1 MEVHPKIAAQVRNKS
16 QEYFVKIDR
25 SVWFDLSR
33 LSHEVKTSKISANRQ
48 SVLTIKQEI
57 IKKKIIH
64 QIVINFI

>member
-1 MEVHPKIAAQVRNKS
+1 MVNYKFIMN
-16 QEYFVKIDR
+16 EYAEIDR

-57 IKKKIIH
+57 IKKKI
-64 QIVINFI
+64 VY